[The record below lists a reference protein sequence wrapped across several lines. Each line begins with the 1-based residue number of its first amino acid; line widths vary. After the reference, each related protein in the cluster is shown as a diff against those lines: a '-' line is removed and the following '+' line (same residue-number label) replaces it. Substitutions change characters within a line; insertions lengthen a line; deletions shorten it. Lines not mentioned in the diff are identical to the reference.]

1 MKYVHSLTK
10 ASKTLK
16 TANPC
21 LQKISSPA
29 SGECT
34 PMIEYQVIISEQ
46 AAKDISDIYDYIYS
60 VIGMPQIAMNQF
72 NRIADAIDTLR
83 LFPERIK
90 IMTDAKRPEK
100 EFRQL
105 LVDNYSV
112 IFTIHEKT
120 VNISRVAYSPSNIAN
135 KLVKL

>member
-1 MKYVHSLTK
+1 
-10 ASKTLK
+10 
-16 TANPC
+16 
-21 LQKISSPA
+21 
-29 SGECT
+29 
-34 PMIEYQVIISEQ
+34 MIEYQVIISEQ
-46 AAKDISDIYDYIYS
+46 AARDISDIYDYIYS